1 MLILGHMPPWPLVQC
16 ETTCISNPM
25 PFQSA
30 QSCAELLAPI
40 KIEPEGRPETG
51 RPSLS
56 YLALMVTVNELFAG
70 LVSVPLKVAEP
81 VTGMVPAA
89 ATVEPTVTTIVWP
102 PPIVDALHVIVP
114 EEPGAGP

>member
-1 MLILGHMPPWPLVQC
+1 MVILGHNAPLA
-16 ETTCISNPM
+16 IRPIRDSFNPM
-25 PFQSA
+25 PLNRFNHCS
-30 QSCAELLAPI
+30 ELLAQV

-51 RPSLS
+51 RPSRS

-89 ATVEPTVTTIVWP
+89 ATVEPTVTTIAWP